1 MGESFVPLSEVS
13 KLEIVELLNMIFHD
27 YVLKMHWSLE
37 NLERELKEND
47 VSLSDSFV
55 MFEDGRKIGIAL
67 LSVRRKRCRIAY
79 MGILKAYRGT
89 GLGFRMMDKIVNIC
103 KWHGA
108 KEIVLEVPEMDRQAV
123 RFYEKFGFRKN
134 RRLVTFYKKLVRK
147 VDDGKHEIKSS
158 ELNKVVELAYESL
171 SRFKRRPNWHREPE
185 NLRWLEGYEVC
196 KVKDNE
202 GNEIGNCVWGC
213 KDDVVYFMEI
223 LPGKDAGF
231 DELLDILLDNFC
243 KNYNYIMIPLVPED
257 DPLYESAMRKGFD
270 TVAWHIEMVLKLH

>member
-147 VDDGKHEIKSS
+147 VDDGKYEIKSG
-158 ELNKVVELAYESL
+158 ELNKVVELAYESV

-213 KDDVVYFMEI
+213 KDDVIYFMEI
-223 LPGKDAGF
+223 LPERMPGSMNSLIYYWIIFARTTIT
-231 DELLDILLDNFC
+231 L
-243 KNYNYIMIPLVPED
+243 
-257 DPLYESAMRKGFD
+257 
-270 TVAWHIEMVLKLH
+270 